1 MKIYVGNLPFD
12 ATEDEVRQMF
22 EPHGATTSVSMVN
35 DNMTGRFRGF
45 GFVEMSDADAA
56 KAIAALN
63 GKDLRG
69 RALTVNESRPKTG
82 GGGGRG
88 GDRGG
93 RGGGGGGRGGG
104 YGGGGGG
111 GGRDRW

>member
-12 ATEDEVRQMF
+12 ATEAELRQMF
-22 EPHGATTSVSMVN
+22 EPFGKLESVSLVN

-45 GFVEMSDADAA
+45 AFVEMSDGEATN
-56 KAIAALN
+56 AIAALN
-63 GKDLRG
+63 AQDLRG

-82 GGGGRG
+82 APRGGGG

-93 RGGGGGGRGGG
+93 RRREFSGKGN
-104 YGGGGGG
+104 
-111 GGRDRW
+111 RW

>member
-12 ATEDEVRQMF
+12 ATEGELHQMF
-22 EPHGATTSVSMVN
+22 EPHGAVNSVSLVN

-45 GFVEMSDADAA
+45 AFVEMNDADAN

-63 GKDLRG
+63 GQDVRG

-82 GGGGRG
+82 SPRG

-93 RGGGGGGRGGG
+93 KRRDFGGGGRGN
-104 YGGGGGG
+104 
-111 GGRDRW
+111 RW